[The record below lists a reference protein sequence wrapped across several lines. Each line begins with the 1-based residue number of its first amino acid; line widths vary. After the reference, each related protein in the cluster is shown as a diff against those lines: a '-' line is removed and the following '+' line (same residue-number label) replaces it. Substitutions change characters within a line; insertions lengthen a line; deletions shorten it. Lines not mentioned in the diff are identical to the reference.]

1 MRSLNIQLDEE
12 HEIKAD
18 LEIENIKLKKR
29 IQKLQTSLELVNN
42 NCYDVDVE
50 DDVDDHLEMT
60 ETSEADT
67 TICSNGG
74 FQDFSSIQLLGEKT
88 LMNQTG
94 LLSSSVY
101 TATTPNLLP
110 LSARRD
116 AQVPPRSNVKHM
128 QTYTKQARRRSKS
141 VDHYVGERT
150 VIAPELCQIC
160 EASKKSRR
168 PEESPTLPWCPHNS
182 YLTNPSI
189 TINVTPARSKSF
201 LFKVFI
207 LILFTLL
214 MIMILICQAL
224 PFFLINFISL

>member
-1 MRSLNIQLDEE
+1 MNIQLNEE

-50 DDVDDHLEMT
+50 DEVDDHLEMT

-116 AQVPPRSNVKHM
+116 AQVPPRSNVKHT
-128 QTYTKQARRRSKS
+128 QTYTKQARRR
-141 VDHYVGERT
+141 H
-150 VIAPELCQIC
+150 
-160 EASKKSRR
+160 
-168 PEESPTLPWCPHNS
+168 
-182 YLTNPSI
+182 LT
-189 TINVTPARSKSF
+189 
-201 LFKVFI
+201 
-207 LILFTLL
+207 
-214 MIMILICQAL
+214 
-224 PFFLINFISL
+224 